1 MRDAF
6 VECDQRNCRVV
17 ARGNVAVRVAP
28 QDLNKF
34 LDFVGKQGKI
44 SQHSTESEDKTA
56 AVVDVEAK
64 IKNQTSLR
72 KMPRPASAL
81 PTFCEFRAGRARQR
95 SHTAQNSRKR
105 NRKSFCRSCVPLRA
119 AHHQPQRLR
128 AHRRC
133 ASRIGFGARG
143 KSRGAHHRHRRNHS
157 LVDRHRPGR
166 GGLGE
171 ALAPVPQKPQ
181 SFGDRS

>member
-81 PTFCEFRAGRARQR
+81 PTFCEFRKNLPKRRPSSTAKPHSAKFSQTKPKKFLSKLR
-95 SHTAQNSRKR
+95 SAPSSAPPAAAPSRPSAMRFANRVRCSRKVSR
-105 NRKSFCRSCVPLRA
+105 RSSP
-119 AHHQPQRLR
+119 P
-128 AHRRC
+128 
-133 ASRIGFGARG
+133 S
-143 KSRGAHHRHRRNHS
+143 
-157 LVDRHRPGR
+157 
-166 GGLGE
+166 
-171 ALAPVPQKPQ
+171 PQ
-181 SFGDRS
+181 SFLG